1 MIDKWFAED
10 IEKILKEKDRIVI
23 SSGGENAQ
31 FLETLIPNQYSVLK
45 TENEI
50 DELKAKYTIEKDFP
64 DKKVIIFTPTP
75 RENLKFVREYSETC
89 GCIEIKYLHNY
100 VKEKVHSMLGLNL
113 QLSADKIVIAA
124 KESVGKSADYW
135 INIVLKGDEGIFD
148 IGNEILPFLHDPED
162 YCEKLDKQVKK
173 EFVSRL
179 NQWLERENIEQPPA
193 TLAKAAGKKILGSL
207 LSTKAEKRFKEV
219 YKTWADSKKYE
230 NSLKQY
236 VEEQPIPVDIDIWSV
251 DISHPFVKIDKAWLI
266 EIAKH
271 LDDKEFLKKKLEII
285 KKRAADTIGQKISPT
300 LWDDIMCILTFDTS
314 KINGLKTIDD
324 IVRYYTNTFYKL
336 DAAVRRLYSEFLNEN
351 EIIPPFQEYYNRILI
366 QLLDKWFASFKNYKE
381 NQAGLLDELISSQK
395 NCAVIVGDG
404 ISYDIACDVSEKIK
418 TSYKVDDG
426 YRLGDFPSTTE
437 NNMTRIYMGS
447 QKIEPVQKKREQSL
461 LEKHGDKIRFSKL
474 EEVSYTSESSQ
485 LLICTYRDIDSIA
498 EKMQQGALKF
508 ISQMVDELAD
518 KIDQLMKCGYQKVY
532 LTSDHGFVLTGQL
545 AESDK
550 VEFDFKGDVEKNE
563 RYVRTAE
570 KQDASSWLIGID
582 QKNAGFD
589 YIYFHKS
596 NNPFKTPGLYG
607 YAHGGISPQELV
619 VPFICVEHKVEYIK
633 KLDVIIA
640 NKKDLE
646 EMVGDIFEISLK
658 AGIGEGL
665 FSMQRKVE
673 ILFMANGKQ
682 VNKSDIIT
690 LKPEEL
696 LKKEYSFDG
705 RNELDAIVIDAETK
719 ETIDRATIKQK
730 TIRDTGGLL

>member
-31 FLETLIPNQYSVLK
+31 FLEALMPDQYPLLK

-64 DKKVIIFTPTP
+64 GKKVIIFTSTP
-75 RENLKFVREYSETC
+75 RDNLKFIREYSETC

-100 VKEKVHSMLGLNL
+100 VKEKVHKLLGQNL
-113 QLSADKIVIAA
+113 PLPPEKIVTATKNSI
-124 KESVGKSADYW
+124 GKSADYW
-135 INIVLKGDEGIFD
+135 LNIVHKGEKGIFD
-148 IGNEILPFLHDPED
+148 IGDEILLFLHDPED
-162 YCEKLDKQVKK
+162 YCKKLDKQVKK

-193 TLAKAAGKKILGSL
+193 TLAKAAAKKILGAL
-207 LSTKAEKRFKEV
+207 LSNKGEKRFKET
-219 YKTWADSKKYE
+219 YKSWADSKKYE
-230 NSLKQY
+230 PSLKQY
-236 VEEQPIPVDIDIWSV
+236 VDEQSIPVDIDIWSV
-251 DISHPFVKIDKAWLI
+251 NISHPFVKIDKAWLM
-266 EIAKH
+266 EIAQH
-271 LDDKEFLKKKLEII
+271 LDDKEFLKKKLKVI

-300 LWDDIMCILTFDTS
+300 LWNDIVCILTFDTFQ
-314 KINGLKTIDD
+314 INGLNTNDDTI
-324 IVRYYTNTFYKL
+324 RYYTSTFYKL
-336 DAAVRRLYSEFLNEN
+336 DASVRRLYSEFLNEN
-351 EIIPPFQEYYNRILI
+351 EIIPPFQEYYNQILI
-366 QLLDKWFASFKNYKE
+366 QLLDKWFASFENYRE

-395 NCAVIVGDG
+395 KCAVIVGDG
-404 ISYDIACDVSEKIK
+404 ISYDIARDVSEKMK

-447 QKIEPVQKKREQSL
+447 LKVEPVQKKREQCL
-461 LEKHGDKIRFSKL
+461 LEKHGDKIRFAKL
-474 EEVSYTSESSQ
+474 EEVSYTSEPSQ

-508 ISQMVDELAD
+508 ISQMVDELAK

-545 AESDK
+545 SESDK

-570 KQDASSWLIGID
+570 KQEASAWLIEID
-582 QKNAGFD
+582 QKIAGFD

-619 VPFICVEHKVEYIK
+619 VPYICVEHKVEYIK

-640 NKKDLE
+640 NKDNLE
-646 EMVGDIFEISLK
+646 KTVGDIFEISLK
-658 AGIGEGL
+658 ADIGEGL

-673 ILFMANGKQ
+673 ILFMASGKQ

-696 LKKEYSFDG
+696 VKKEYSFDG
-705 RNELDAIVIDAETK
+705 RNELDAILIDAETK
-719 ETIDRATIKQK
+719 ETIDRATIKQE